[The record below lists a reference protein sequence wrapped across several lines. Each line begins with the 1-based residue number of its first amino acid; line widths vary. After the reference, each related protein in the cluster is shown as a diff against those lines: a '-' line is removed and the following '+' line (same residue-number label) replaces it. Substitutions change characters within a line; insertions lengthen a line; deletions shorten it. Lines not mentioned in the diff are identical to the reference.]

1 VLNALPT
8 TIYYNVDH
16 VRNGRSYSTR
26 AVRAVQNGK
35 IIFIMLCSFQKPEP
49 WQPTYRSP
57 MPKVPSPEE
66 CETLPAYFRKRAEEQ
81 TDDWTKRYYLV
92 RAKVGILIHPFRSL
106 TETSRLKSSERSPI
120 GVRIAAEDFQDGYY
134 VQCYWMRAISLP
146 ECDAAY
152 QKVGVSSSSLALLP
166 LTVSSLGRPC

>member
-1 VLNALPT
+1 MLNGLPT

-66 CETLPAYFRKRAEEQ
+66 CDTLQTHFRKCAERQ
-81 TDDWTKRYYLV
+81 TDEWTKGYYLARAMV
-92 RAKVGILIHPFRSL
+92 RIPTHPLRSFA
-106 TETSRLKSSERSPI
+106 ETSRLKSSERSPI
-120 GVRIAAEDFQDGYY
+120 GIRLATEDFQDGYY

-146 ECDAAY
+146 KCDAAY
-152 QKVGVSSSSLALLP
+152 QKVGGVNFA
-166 LTVSSLGRPC
+166 

>member
-1 VLNALPT
+1 MLNGLPT

-66 CETLPAYFRKRAEEQ
+66 CDTLQAYFRKCAEKQ
-81 TDDWTKRYYLV
+81 TDAWTKGYYLA
-92 RAKVGILIHPFRSL
+92 RARVGISHPPA
-106 TETSRLKSSERSPI
+106 PI
-120 GVRIAAEDFQDGYY
+120 F
-134 VQCYWMRAISLP
+134 C
-146 ECDAAY
+146 
-152 QKVGVSSSSLALLP
+152 
-166 LTVSSLGRPC
+166 